1 MVTTLDSEWSLLL
14 FKKKKKRQTTQRN
27 KQKKLNVSDIIFSR

>member
-14 FKKKKKRQTTQRN
+14 FTKKKKRQTTQRN